1 MAIRL
6 FSEHVILGQGAN
18 LRVEGALLSIAG
30 DSIVDLQPMSRAQF
44 AARPDADDCLDLGQ
58 QLVGPSFLNGHTHL
72 AMSALRG
79 IGQQALRGNV
89 VEDLYFQLESHLTP
103 ADVRAF
109 VRMGA
114 YENLLAGVGAVWDH
128 YYHADDIA
136 AGLMDVGLCGVVA
149 PTVQDVA
156 GPGRDGTEAALE
168 STLAIHAST
177 RHQQAGVYAALG
189 PHATDTVSPALWRR
203 LALLADQH
211 QLVMHAHI
219 AQSIEEYRR
228 SMQTYG
234 CTPIAGL
241 REAGILDLDT
251 GLVLVH
257 SLFVTAADI
266 RLLHPDRHA
275 LAYCPLSQIQFAFP
289 AHITPWLQAGLP
301 IQVGTDAGA
310 CNDTMNVQQEL
321 RVLAGG
327 SAFAVTQGEAY
338 RDFQASG
345 SLGAAEAVHS
355 QRVQTYDQT
364 PSIHQMLDMV
374 WQTPARFCPAL
385 RMGELAIG
393 NRACLNVW
401 DLSHPALWPATDP
414 LRALVMCDAAKA
426 LRHVMLNG
434 QWMAPLDTRLQEH
447 VLNSADFQAAQAEAS
462 ERLQALLRRTGLF

>member
-1 MAIRL
+1 MSIRL
-6 FSEHVILGQGAN
+6 FTEHMILGQGPT
-18 LRVEGALLSIAG
+18 LRVESALLTISG
-30 DSIVDLQPMSRAQF
+30 DSISQLQPMSRQAF
-44 AARPDADDCLDLGQ
+44 AALPDAADCLDLGQ
-58 QLVGPSFLNGHTHL
+58 NLVGPSFLNGHTHL

-128 YYHADDIA
+128 YYHADEIA
-136 AGLMDVGLCGVVA
+136 SGLQDVGLCGVVA

-168 STLAIHAST
+168 TTLAIHRSQ
-177 RHQQAGVYAALG
+177 HFQQAGIYAALG

-228 SMQTYG
+228 SMNTYG

-241 REAGILDLDT
+241 GEAGILDLPS

-257 SLFVTAADI
+257 SLFITAADLQ
-266 RLLHPDRHA
+266 LLSPERHA

-327 SAFAVTQGEAY
+327 SAFAVTQGERY
-338 RDFQASG
+338 RAFQASG
-345 SLGAAEAVHS
+345 SLEAAEAVHT

-364 PSIHQMLDMV
+364 PSLQQMLGMV
-374 WQTPARFCPAL
+374 WETPARFCPAL
-385 RMGELAIG
+385 RMGELAVG
-393 NRACLNVW
+393 ARACLNVW
-401 DLSHPALWPATDP
+401 DLNHPALWPATDP

-426 LRHVMLNG
+426 LRHVMING
-434 QWMAPLDTRLQEH
+434 QWMAPLETRLQEH
-447 VLNSADFQAAQAEAS
+447 ILNSTAFQEAQTEAS
-462 ERLQALLRRTGLF
+462 QRLQALLVRTGLV